1 MIAISLAVSG
11 TLQTCDI
18 CNYMRIVA
26 ITFVVFRSL
35 MSDELVLILVIGLQ
49 SQVDNLQDQLE
60 ATQRGIIKALKE
72 EVAAVRRRLQ

>member
-1 MIAISLAVSG
+1 MKMIAISLAVQG

-49 SQVDNLQDQLE
+49 SQVDNLQDIRL
-60 ATQRGIIKALKE
+60 IWIL
-72 EVAAVRRRLQ
+72 VANKDS